1 MPSKPAKLFGYFD
14 MNTHKVIAL
23 ARKNVNATPAN
34 ELRARLFLADAVNL
48 YNKGDFEHAKKRAID
63 SLRCSVGIFHA
74 DYKKA
79 SA

>member
-1 MPSKPAKLFGYFD
+1 
-14 MNTHKVIAL
+14 MNTQKVIAL

-34 ELRARLFLADAVNL
+34 ESSARLYLGVAVCLYINADF
-48 YNKGDFEHAKKRAID
+48 KQAKKHAID
-63 SLRCSVGIFHA
+63 SLRYSVGIFHA

>member
-1 MPSKPAKLFGYFD
+1 MD
-14 MNTHKVIAL
+14 THKVIAL

-34 ELRARLFLADAVNL
+34 ESSARFCLEDAVNL
-48 YNKGDFEHAKKRAID
+48 YNKANSEHAKKRALD
-63 SLRCSVGIFHA
+63 SLRYSVGIFHA